1 MNRRHN
7 LLSNFSGDVI
17 TPDHAEYETA
27 RRVWNGM
34 IDKRPALIVRCTSA
48 ADVKHA
54 LAYARAEG
62 LPIAVR
68 GGAHNVAGNATVDDG
83 IVIDLS
89 RMKGIRI
96 DAEKRLALAE
106 PGLTWGEYDAA
117 TQAHGLAT
125 TGGLIS
131 TTGIAGF
138 TLGGGI
144 GWLMRRHGL
153 TVDNLV
159 AADLVTA
166 EGETLRAS
174 ESENKDLFWALRG
187 GGGNFGIITRF
198 EYRLHP
204 VPQVIGG
211 LTLYPAVRAG
221 SMLRFFR
228 ELTDSAPDELTL
240 LFAFLTAP
248 PEPFVPE
255 HLRMKP
261 VVAIVLC
268 YTGDLGEGERIVR
281 PIKSFGPPAVDLIGP
296 MPYPALQSML
306 DAGAPSGM
314 QNYWK
319 ACYLGSLSDAALDL
333 LVEHCSRI
341 RSPLSQVHLHH
352 MGGAV
357 ARVAKDA
364 TAFVHRDA
372 AFLMNIVGIWPDPA
386 QNETHIRWA
395 REFADAMA
403 PHTTGG
409 VYVNFLG
416 NEGEERV
423 RAAYSEE
430 GYDRLVEVKT
440 KFDPNNVFHLN
451 QNIKPSVRPQL
462 EGKPKPASGPR

>member
-1 MNRRHN
+1 MTRERT
-7 LLSNFSGDVI
+7 LISDFSGSVI
-17 TPDHAEYETA
+17 TQDHSEYEAA

-34 IDKRPALIVRCTSA
+34 IDRRPALIARCTSA
-48 ADVKHA
+48 TDVKRA
-54 LAYARAEG
+54 LAHARAEG

-68 GGAHNVAGNATVDDG
+68 GGAHNVAGYATVDG
-83 IVIDLS
+83 GMVIDLS
-89 RMKGIRI
+89 PMKSIRV
-96 DAEKRLALAE
+96 DAQQRLAFAD
-106 PGLTWGEYDAA
+106 PGLTWGEFDAA

-125 TGGLIS
+125 TGGLVS

-144 GWLMRRHGL
+144 GWLMRKHGL

-159 AADLVTA
+159 GAELVTA

-174 ESENKDLFWALRG
+174 ETENQDLFWALRG
-187 GGGNFGIITRF
+187 GGGNFGIVTRF
-198 EYRLHP
+198 EYRVHP
-204 VPQVIGG
+204 VARVIGG
-211 LTLYPAVRAG
+211 MALYPASRAG
-221 SMLRFFR
+221 AMLRFFR
-228 ELTDSAPDELTL
+228 EITEDAPNELTL
-240 LFAFLTAP
+240 LFGFLTAP

-255 HLRMKP
+255 HLRMTP

-268 YTGDLGEGERIVR
+268 YNGDLTEGERLVR

-296 MPYPALQSML
+296 MPYCALQSML
-306 DAGAPSGM
+306 DAGAPAGM

-319 ACYLGSLSDAALDL
+319 ASYLPALSDGAVEL
-333 LVEHCSRI
+333 LVEHSRRM

-357 ARVAKDA
+357 ARVPKEA
-364 TAFVHRDA
+364 TAFAHRDA
-372 AFLMNIVGIWPDPA
+372 AFAMNIVAVGTDPT
-386 QNETHIRWA
+386 QNEAHIRWA

-416 NEGEERV
+416 NEGEERI

-430 GYDRLVEVKT
+430 GYARLVEVKT
-440 KFDPNNVFHLN
+440 RFDPQNVFRLN
-451 QNIKPSVRPQL
+451 PNI
-462 EGKPKPASGPR
+462 EPRFQAR